1 MSCDGSGLTVTLA
14 GAVLAGGA
22 GRRMGAVKPLVEVG
36 GRPMGARVAA
46 VLTAAGADPVALIGA
61 SSAVGS
67 ALGLAVVADRWP
79 GEGPLG
85 GIASAVAWARTRA
98 GVDCV
103 VVAACD
109 QVEVTPAAV
118 AALVAALADAR
129 DPGSERGP
137 EAVGRPVGPPVGAV
151 VRTADGRRHP
161 FPSVWCTAAATDL
174 AALLEAGERRADA
187 AFALGVVA
195 VERPEVELV
204 DLDTPVDVVRH
215 QRSDGVPRSGPQEA
229 SPRPSGPDEHGG

>member
-1 MSCDGSGLTVTLA
+1 MVSCDGSGLTVTLA

-36 GRPMGARVAA
+36 GRPMGAQVAA
-46 VLTAAGADPVALIGA
+46 VLTATGADPVALIGA

-85 GIASAVAWARTRA
+85 GIASAVAWARTRP

-137 EAVGRPVGPPVGAV
+137 DAGEAVGRPVGAV

-195 VERPEVELV
+195 VERPEGELV
-204 DLDTPVDVVRH
+204 DLDTPADVVRH
-215 QRSDGVPRSGPQEA
+215 QRSDGVRRSGSQEA
-229 SPRPSGPDEHGG
+229 SRRASRPDAHGG